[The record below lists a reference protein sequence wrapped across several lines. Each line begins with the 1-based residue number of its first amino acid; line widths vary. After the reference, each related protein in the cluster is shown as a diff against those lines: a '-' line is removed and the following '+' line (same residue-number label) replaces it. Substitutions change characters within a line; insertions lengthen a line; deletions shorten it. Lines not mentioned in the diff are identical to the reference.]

1 MEEIYCDNSA
11 TTPVYT
17 EVIREMNIYFLKHW
31 GNPSSIYAKGRLAK
45 YVITNARERIAKIL
59 NCSPDE
65 IYFTSGG
72 SESDNLFIKG
82 CFKENSAIITS
93 PIEHPAIMNACK
105 QIHTLGALQIT
116 LPITKSGIIDIE
128 GVKRLKNLIQKEKP
142 IYASV
147 MLVNNETGMIQP
159 IQELSKLLKSYV
171 PNIIFHTDAVQAV
184 GKMKLDVQ
192 ELGVD
197 SLSLS
202 GHKFGA
208 PKGIGILYLKRGI
221 KCNPL
226 INGGGQ
232 EQGLRSGTE
241 NVPYIMGIA
250 RALEITYQGFDEKMI
265 EMEEFDYRFRYKILN
280 EIKEAYSNIP
290 ENAIRY
296 KAKGIFNIAFQGINA
311 QNLLLY
317 LDNHDI
323 CVSAGSAC
331 HSDSDTPSHVLKAM
345 GLTDDEALSS
355 LRFSFKEPISNND
368 IDYIIKT
375 LKDGIRQQK
384 KYDV

>member
-11 TTPVYT
+11 TTPVYP

-128 GVKRLKNLIQKEKP
+128 GVKKLKNLIQKEKP

-147 MLVNNETGMIQP
+147 MLVNNETGVIQP

-250 RALEITYQGFDEKMI
+250 RALEITYQGFDKKMI

-280 EIKEAYSNIP
+280 GIKEAYSNIP
-290 ENAIRY
+290 ENAIRC

>member
-11 TTPVYT
+11 TTPVYP

-128 GVKRLKNLIQKEKP
+128 GVKKLKNLIQKEKP

-280 EIKEAYSNIP
+280 GIKEAYSNIP

-296 KAKGIFNIAFQGINA
+296 KVKGIFNIAFQGINA

-345 GLTDDEALSS
+345 GLTDSEALSS
-355 LRFSFKEPISNND
+355 LRFSFKEPIPNND

>member
-1 MEEIYCDNSA
+1 MIYLDNAA
-11 TTPVYT
+11 TTPVCEPAKKAILDHLDNY
-17 EVIREMNIYFLKHW
+17 
-31 GNPSSIYAKGRLAK
+31 GNPSSSYEFARKSRLL
-45 YVITNARERIAKIL
+45 IEDARERIAKIL

-128 GVKRLKNLIQKEKP
+128 GVKKLKNLIQKEKP

-280 EIKEAYSNIP
+280 GIKEAYSNIP

-296 KAKGIFNIAFQGINA
+296 KVKGIFNIAFQGINA

-345 GLTDDEALSS
+345 GLTDSEALSS
-355 LRFSFKEPISNND
+355 LRFSFKEPIPNND

>member
-1 MEEIYCDNSA
+1 MGQPIFY
-11 TTPVYT
+11 
-17 EVIREMNIYFLKHW
+17 I
-31 GNPSSIYAKGRLAK
+31 LAK

-128 GVKRLKNLIQKEKP
+128 GVKKLKNLIQKEKP

-250 RALEITYQGFDEKMI
+250 RALEITYQGFNEKMI
-265 EMEEFDYRFRYKILN
+265 KMEEFDYRFRYKILN
-280 EIKEAYSNIP
+280 GIKEAYSNIP

-296 KAKGIFNIAFQGINA
+296 KAKGIFNIAFHGINA

-317 LDNHDI
+317 LDNPDL
-323 CVSAGSAC
+323 CVSAGFAC

-345 GLTDDEALSS
+345 GLTDSEALSS
-355 LRFSFKEPISNND
+355 LRFSFKEPIPNND

>member
-11 TTPVYT
+11 TTPVYP

-128 GVKRLKNLIQKEKP
+128 GVKKLKNLIQKEKP

-250 RALEITYQGFDEKMI
+250 RALEITYQGFNEKMI

-280 EIKEAYSNIP
+280 GIKEAYSNIP

-296 KAKGIFNIAFQGINA
+296 KAKGIFNIAFQDINA

-345 GLTDDEALSS
+345 GLTDSEALSS

-368 IDYIIKT
+368 IDYIIKI